1 MDSSEVLFLKNL
13 TLKTVLSS
21 ADNFVFGL
29 ASSTLEKIPFILK
42 GHPVLKHV
50 KFFLITHS
58 ASLYNDMTGG
68 WIRFFFAKFILVTPF
83 VCEDFI
89 H

>member
-1 MDSSEVLFLKNL
+1 MDSSEVLFLK
-13 TLKTVLSS
+13 TLKTELSS
-21 ADNFVFGL
+21 AGNFVFGL
-29 ASSTLEKIPFILK
+29 ASSTLEEIPFILK

-50 KFFLITHS
+50 KIVLITHS
-58 ASLYNDMTGG
+58 TSLYNAMTGE

-83 VCEDFI
+83 VSEDFI